1 MTENNTFPDRSQV
14 EAETGFSF
22 EALEQFETIMRF
34 LSEEAGYMLLNKIKV
49 NEEGFDQLVNYA
61 TELRVFSGVN
71 NPDA

>member
-1 MTENNTFPDRSQV
+1 MIENSTFPDRTEV

-34 LSEEAGYMLLNKIKV
+34 LSEEADSNLLKQVKV
-49 NEEGFDQLVNYA
+49 NQDGFDQLVNYA

-71 NPDA
+71 NDA

>member
-1 MTENNTFPDRSQV
+1 MIENSTFPDRSEV

-34 LSEEAGYMLLNKIKV
+34 LDEEADSNLLKQVKV
-49 NEEGFDQLVNYA
+49 NQDGFDQLVNYA

-71 NPDA
+71 NDA

>member
-1 MTENNTFPDRSQV
+1 MIENSTFPDRTEV

-34 LSEEAGYMLLNKIKV
+34 LDEEADSKLLDEIKV
-49 NEEGFDQLVNYA
+49 NQDGFDQLVNYA

-71 NPDA
+71 NDA

>member
-1 MTENNTFPDRSQV
+1 MIENSTFPDRSEV

-34 LSEEAGYMLLNKIKV
+34 LSEEADSNLLKQVKV
-49 NEEGFDQLVNYA
+49 NQDGFDQLVNYA

-71 NPDA
+71 NDA